1 MLLQN
6 CAYRSIWLLLTVTIP
21 KWQSKPTNE
30 NFYLATIFV
39 ALTAPFICFP
49 SICLWALFGSSIKM
63 LIKNAK
69 IKKII
74 EYFLAVLLFITAI
87 IILLNEFTLP
97 NFVTN
102 SIIYNILHLVCLS
115 CFLRIVLD
123 WVRNNNGHGHYCFT
137 FDT

>member
-1 MLLQN
+1 MAPPLSIMLS
-6 CAYRSIWLLLTVTIP
+6 ASTMKVSPPLLT
-21 KWQSKPTNE
+21 SSPTAFFPTSE

-74 EYFLAVLLFITAI
+74 EYFLAVLLVITAI
-87 IILLNEFTLP
+87 IILFN
-97 NFVTN
+97 
-102 SIIYNILHLVCLS
+102 
-115 CFLRIVLD
+115 
-123 WVRNNNGHGHYCFT
+123 
-137 FDT
+137 